1 MSTGISPAVSLQ
13 TSPQRRIPR
22 YKLAVPL
29 DLTVLRSGVPDSIPG
44 RTLEIGEGGMGVVAA
59 SQLLLGEFVR
69 VEFLLPHM
77 SSPVRATA
85 VVRYQTERC
94 FGLQFLRLPIEQKSI
109 IRYWTRRQGE
119 VLLVPRTPHA
129 APDVAAS
136 DVATSGEVA
145 ANLNSLPGLENFEKS
160 ANLER
165 SRPRL
170 RLRRI
175 VAFAV
180 PLMVLAIAA
189 TLGWMRW
196 QQGWAELEA
205 QLPENEIAVAQP
217 QFKLPADIM
226 EQRIIHQAMPVYP
239 EPARQAGVQGT
250 VVLDAVVSPQG
261 TVAQV
266 KFVSGP
272 EGLSHAAMDAVQWWR
287 YQPYLVNGQAVAVET
302 PVIVNFRL
310 AN

>member
-1 MSTGISPAVSLQ
+1 
-13 TSPQRRIPR
+13 
-22 YKLAVPL
+22 
-29 DLTVLRSGVPDSIPG
+29 
-44 RTLEIGEGGMGVVAA
+44 
-59 SQLLLGEFVR
+59 
-69 VEFLLPHM
+69 
-77 SSPVRATA
+77 

-129 APDVAAS
+129 AQDMAAS
-136 DVATSGEVA
+136 PEARVSRQP
-145 ANLNSLPGLENFEKS
+145 LPDLES
-160 ANLER
+160 AR
-165 SRPRL
+165 PAKPRL
-170 RLRRI
+170 RLRRML
-175 VAFAV
+175 AFAV

-189 TLGWMRW
+189 ALGWVRW

-205 QLPENEIAVAQP
+205 PLPENEIAVVQP
-217 QFKLPADIM
+217 QFTVPADVM
-226 EQRIIHQAMPVYP
+226 EPRIIHQAMPVYP
-239 EPARQAGVQGT
+239 EPAREAGVQGT

-261 TVAQV
+261 TVSQV

-272 EGLSHAAMDAVQWWR
+272 EVLSHAAMDAVQWWR
-287 YQPYLVNGQAVAVET
+287 YQPYVVNGQPVAVET

>member
-1 MSTGISPAVSLQ
+1 MRTGISPAVSLQ
-13 TSPQRRIPR
+13 TSPQRKIPR

-119 VLLVPRTPHA
+119 VLLVPRAPHA
-129 APDVAAS
+129 AQDMAAS
-136 DVATSGEVA
+136 PEARVSRQP
-145 ANLNSLPGLENFEKS
+145 LPDLES
-160 ANLER
+160 AKP
-165 SRPRL
+165 SKPRL
-170 RLRRI
+170 RLRRML
-175 VAFAV
+175 AFAV
-180 PLMVLAIAA
+180 PAMIMLIAA
-189 TLGWMRW
+189 ALAWSRW
-196 QQGWAELEA
+196 QQGWVELEA
-205 QLPENEIAVAQP
+205 QLPDNETVVVQP
-217 QFKLPADIM
+217 QFTVPADLM
-226 EQRIIHQAMPVYP
+226 DQRIIHQAMPVYP
-239 EPARQAGVQGT
+239 DAARQAGVQGT
-250 VVLDAVVSPQG
+250 VVLDAVVSAQG
-261 TVAQV
+261 RVVQL

-272 EGLSHAAMDAVQWWR
+272 EVLSHAAMDAVQWWR
-287 YQPYLVNGQAVAVET
+287 YEPFVVNGQPVAVRT
-302 PVIVNFRL
+302 PVIANFRL